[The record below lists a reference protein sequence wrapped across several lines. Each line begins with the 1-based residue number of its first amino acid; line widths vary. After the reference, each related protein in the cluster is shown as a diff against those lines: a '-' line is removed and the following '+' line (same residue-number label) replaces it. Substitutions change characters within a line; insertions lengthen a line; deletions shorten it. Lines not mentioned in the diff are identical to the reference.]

1 MAEWTPWCWGRSREL
16 ILERTEEGLKRALAA
31 GVKFGRKHS
40 YMPAQAEHVKQLAAH
55 GLPHRK
61 VAAMVSGL
69 AATTVCRI
77 LREALYPESMR

>member
-1 MAEWTPWCWGRSREL
+1 MPKLDRIGRSMD
-16 ILERTEEGLKRALAA
+16 

-40 YMPAQAEHVKQLAAH
+40 YKPAQAEHVKGIAAH

-69 AATTVCRI
+69 FASTVCRI
-77 LREALYPESMR
+77 LQEA